1 MPGSVDEAG
10 ETPAKGG
17 ALVQLGNL
25 FAAPSQA
32 LDYAHE
38 HAQMWWLPFVIVL
51 GLELILGIWVAATIN
66 IQVVHAMML
75 QALAQ
80 SHSAHAAQAAQM
92 ISHHGRG
99 FMMIGV
105 VTGVVLLGIGEL
117 IFALYL
123 FLADKLFSAA
133 NRSYGKWFSF
143 TAWTWLPL
151 AIAVI
156 VGMIVWALS
165 SHATGMPSD
174 PTSLNALIFHFKPTD
189 RHLYGAA
196 QFSLLEFWII
206 GLVAY
211 GLKRWCGHSTAKA
224 IAIALIPFIVYYAIK
239 YFV

>member
-1 MPGSVDEAG
+1 MTEPTDEAAPR
-10 ETPAKGG
+10 PAGG
-17 ALVQLGNL
+17 SALAQLGNL
-25 FAAPSQA
+25 FVAPAQA
-32 LDYAHE
+32 LDYAHD
-38 HAQMWWLPFVIVL
+38 HAGKWWLPFAIVL
-51 GLELILGIWVAATIN
+51 GLQLILGIWIAATIN

-80 SHSAHAAQAAQM
+80 SHSEHAAQAAKV
-92 ISHHGRG
+92 ISQHGRG
-99 FMMIGV
+99 FMMIGI
-105 VTGVVLLGIGEL
+105 VTGVIFIGIGEL

-151 AIAVI
+151 AIAI
-156 VGMIVWALS
+156 IIGMIVWALS
-165 SHATGMPSD
+165 SHASGMPQD

-189 RHLYGAA
+189 RHPYSAA
-196 QFSLLEFWII
+196 QFSLLELWII

-224 IAIALIPFIVYYAIK
+224 IVIAVIPFVVFYAIK
-239 YFV
+239 YFL